1 MSEVYVRVPLW
12 LRRVQLAC
20 LGGVYA
26 SLLAA
31 GTFILTVDPHPLLW
45 AHACFVCIGTACG
58 LFALIRGQYKLEAA
72 SLVWLIGGLLLL
84 SMHPKPGGLF
94 VDLLG
99 LALVLALGL
108 RFVQL
113 VSFSIEH
120 SKIRDLRR

>member
-1 MSEVYVRVPLW
+1 MSEVYVRVPMW
-12 LRRVQLAC
+12 LRRTQLAC

-26 SLLAA
+26 ALLAA
-31 GTFILTVDPHPLLW
+31 GTLLLAVDQHPLLW
-45 AHACFVCIGTACG
+45 VHASFVCIGTGFG
-58 LFALIRGQYKLEAA
+58 LFALVRGQYKLEAA

-84 SMHPKPGGLF
+84 SMHPKPGGFLTD
-94 VDLLG
+94 VLD

-120 SKIRDLRR
+120 SKIRDLTN